1 MQEQERPVLPIFIV
15 FVALYLVSQ
24 WLRAETH
31 KKMTDTISI
40 AYLKCLQWRGGWWWS
55 AVPKWS
61 TKSRRRLQ
69 ISSVLEAVAELV
81 QLDYMI
87 GRPIRIDPYHVAVV
101 RTTLTRNIG
110 IRFSDILDE
119 ISTAFSEVIP
129 AGEGEWTSVPVIEA
143 AVKIICSS
151 SNRLFVGLPLCRDP
165 DYRRLTEEYASH
177 VFEGA
182 HIINVFPPLLRP
194 LVGRYLTKVPLTL
207 KHIKLHIGPIIQERL
222 AMDERYGADWP
233 DKPNDYLSW
242 LLDEAQ
248 GHQRTVH
255 DLATR
260 LLAANF
266 ASIHTTA
273 NAFTQALYDLACH
286 PEYVEPLREE
296 VESIVGSKG
305 WSKESVAN
313 MRMVDSFIKESQRMA
328 ASAVLMNRK
337 VLRDFTFSNGV
348 VVPAGTHLAVAVR
361 SMHFDEALYE
371 NPDTFDGFRF
381 MSMGQEGG
389 DTSKHSIAALGLD
402 YVVFGN
408 GRHACPGRFFAVS
421 EIKVMLAYVLISY
434 DVKFPDQR
442 LRPENIWFHGIC
454 SPDRMAEV
462 MFRKRAT

>member
-1 MQEQERPVLPIFIV
+1 MSSSTFQHSIFKV
-15 FVALYLVSQ
+15 PTMARWLVVVSGPKMVDDI
-24 WLRAETH
+24 
-31 KKMTDTISI
+31 KKAAPNQLSF
-40 AYLKCLQWRGGWWWS
+40 R
-55 AVPKWS
+55 
-61 TKSRRRLQ
+61 
-69 ISSVLEAVAELV
+69 EAVAEVSDSSLVVPACSYPSKLV

-110 IRFSDILDE
+110 IRFLDILDE
-119 ISTAFSEVIP
+119 IITAFSEVIP
-129 AGEGEWTSVPVIEA
+129 AGEGEWASIPVLEA
-143 AVKIICSS
+143 AVKIICRS

-165 DYRRLTEEYASH
+165 DYRRLTEEYASY

-194 LVGRYLTKVPLTL
+194 LVGRYLTKVPSTL
-207 KHIKLHIGPIIQERL
+207 QRVKPHISPIIQERL
-222 AMDERYGADWP
+222 AKEEQNGADWP

-242 LLDEAQ
+242 LLDEAR

-273 NAFTQALYDLACH
+273 NALYDLACH
-286 PEYVEPLREE
+286 REYIKPLREE

-313 MRMVDSFIKESQRMA
+313 MRMVDSFIKESQRIA
-328 ASAVLMNRK
+328 ASAGWCFCNSLRVLK
-337 VLRDFTFSNGV
+337 DFTFSNGV
-348 VVPAGTHLAVAVR
+348 VVPAGTHLAVAAR
-361 SMHFDEALYE
+361 SMHFDEANYK

-381 MSMGQEGG
+381 MSMGREDG
-389 DTSKHSIAALGLD
+389 DSSKHSIAALGLD
-402 YVVFGN
+402 YMVFGN

-421 EIKVMLAYVLISY
+421 EIKVMLAYVLLLY
-434 DVKFPDQR
+434 DVKFPDHSP
-442 LRPENIWFHGIC
+442 RPENVWFHGIC
-454 SPDRMAEV
+454 SPDRTAKV